1 MQDGTLK
8 MDTNRENIL
17 WNNFRGGQPN
27 SFRILF
33 DHFYPSLC
41 EYAFQILKDRMD
53 AEDVVLDL
61 FIYIWNNSSR
71 INIGKSIR
79 SYLFTSVK
87 NRALNNLR
95 GIKPEVLDEAF
106 DIPVL
111 DAALDDI
118 DIRDI
123 SAVISAALETVS
135 DRARSIWK
143 MKREEGK
150 TNFQIAEELN
160 ISEKTVEADVTR
172 IRKLIN
178 LTIKRNFIFI
188 LFL

>member
-1 MQDGTLK
+1 M
-8 MDTNRENIL
+8 E
-17 WNNFRGGQPN
+17 
-27 SFRILF
+27 
-33 DHFYPSLC
+33 
-41 EYAFQILKDRMD
+41 
-53 AEDVVLDL
+53 
-61 FIYIWNNSSR
+61 
-71 INIGKSIR
+71 
-79 SYLFTSVK
+79 
-87 NRALNNLR
+87 RALSETVSRAALMTADISLMSISSKAASR
-95 GIKPEVLDEAF
+95 TG
-106 DIPVL
+106 IPVL

-150 TNFQIAEELN
+150 TNPQIAEELN